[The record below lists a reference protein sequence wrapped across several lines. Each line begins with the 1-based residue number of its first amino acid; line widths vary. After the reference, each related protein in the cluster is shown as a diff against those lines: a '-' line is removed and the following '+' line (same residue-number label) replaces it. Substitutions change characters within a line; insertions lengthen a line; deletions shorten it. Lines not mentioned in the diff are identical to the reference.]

1 MLHRLDEEKD
11 KRHEDAAYTAGL
23 ISKFIKFA
31 ESVEIKVPDEMRT
44 ATPEKIIDMSTSFAN
59 ETIELARM
67 EALLRIAEFANM
79 HVGCYGSL
87 KMRARKKKKAFTAT
101 ICTSDSL
108 TETIIDPEEYLAII
122 EVDSDK

>member
-1 MLHRLDEEKD
+1 MKTQLILPV
-11 KRHEDAAYTAGL
+11 L

-87 KMRARKKKKAFTAT
+87 KMRARKKRKLLQLLFVLRIVLPKLLS
-101 ICTSDSL
+101 IL
-108 TETIIDPEEYLAII
+108 KEYL
-122 EVDSDK
+122 SYYRSRF